1 MRKQRELL
9 SGQTKSDL
17 CLLAKNKGI
26 KVSIQIQG
34 QGSRDLSK
42 DAIICKIIEK
52 RYVDA
57 SISAAAP
64 QIDAENV
71 TIHDNVRLV
80 HVMFLD
86 ETIEMSNQC
95 GSLTTRSELDTNQV
109 GANSPF
115 WVHVSN
121 KFNSIA
127 QDGDPNTEG
136 IDFLDKV
143 HFTHQFYD
151 SHSVTINPGNHNLFS
166 GTKLRSMWNK
176 MKGL

>member
-1 MRKQRELL
+1 
-9 SGQTKSDL
+9 
-17 CLLAKNKGI
+17 
-26 KVSIQIQG
+26 
-34 QGSRDLSK
+34 
-42 DAIICKIIEK
+42 
-52 RYVDA
+52 
-57 SISAAAP
+57 
-64 QIDAENV
+64 
-71 TIHDNVRLV
+71 
-80 HVMFLD
+80 MFLD
-86 ETIEMSNQC
+86 ETIEMSDQC
-95 GSLTTRSELDTNQV
+95 GSLATRSELDTSQV

-127 QDGDPNTEG
+127 QDGDPNMEG

-176 MKGL
+176 IKGDYDLAMTNFTKSGNHNSSFTVTAMRWMTRL